1 MNRLGCRACC
11 SGPVLGVSLSLSS
24 RAAWSLVCMIL
35 ANSLYE
41 VFRSEMG
48 RSLAGSVS
56 GEEGLVEDPK
66 KSFLVVLI

>member
-1 MNRLGCRACC
+1 
-11 SGPVLGVSLSLSS
+11 
-24 RAAWSLVCMIL
+24 MIL